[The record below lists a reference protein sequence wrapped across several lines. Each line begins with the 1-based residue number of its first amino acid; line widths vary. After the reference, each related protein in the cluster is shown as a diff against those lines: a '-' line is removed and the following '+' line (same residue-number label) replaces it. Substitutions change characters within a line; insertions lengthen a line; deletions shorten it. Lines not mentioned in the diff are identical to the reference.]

1 MMDPKFHIPVGEIWL
16 SPTGVSDDVFVSL
29 SDGKYLRLDRS
40 CIEAL
45 LSELGVPVEK
55 NGWSSWER
63 DGWEIEGD
71 HVHFYM
77 HLGTATP
84 DPTYHETRIPVDV
97 VRDTL
102 SLVKCPHNSTTDKMK
117 LRGCRSC
124 IFSDRWLDHGKCRH
138 GAFQLGPVHDV
149 LAEFREYV
157 TETCFQDC
165 GYGTVKSSIKFRVLH
180 PDSCIPSNWQ
190 RLINGLSSSRSM
202 HVDEKRKQTLLQR
215 GWPHSGGVNHEIR
228 LDAVTREGTISS
240 EETIELCSKAD
251 WYGFKFNVK
260 SKTHHVLRAFAEA
273 CWWTWGEI
281 EPLRA

>member
-1 MMDPKFHIPVGEIWL
+1 MMDPKFHIPVGQIWL
-16 SPTGVSDDVFVSL
+16 SPTGVSDDVFVGL
-29 SDGKYLRLDRS
+29 SDGKYKRLDRS

-71 HVHFYM
+71 LVHFYL

-97 VRDTL
+97 LRATLLLVR
-102 SLVKCPHNSTTDKMK
+102 CPCRSTSDSIK
-117 LRGCRSC
+117 LRGCRTC
-124 IFSDRWLDHGKCRH
+124 IFSDRWMDYGKCRH

-157 TETCFQDC
+157 SETCQRYC
-165 GYGTVKSSIKFRVLH
+165 GQGTVKSSMQFRVLN
-180 PDSCIPSNWQ
+180 PDACIPSNWQ

-202 HVDEKRKQTLLQR
+202 HVDEKTKRILLQR
-215 GWPHSGGVNHEIR
+215 RWPHTGGVNHEIR
-228 LDAVTREGTISS
+228 LDPVTHEGTISS
-240 EETIELCSKAD
+240 EETIELYSNDD
-251 WYGFKFNVK
+251 WHVFKSNVN
-260 SKTHHVLRAFAEA
+260 SKTHHILRAFAEA

-281 EPLRA
+281 EPIRK